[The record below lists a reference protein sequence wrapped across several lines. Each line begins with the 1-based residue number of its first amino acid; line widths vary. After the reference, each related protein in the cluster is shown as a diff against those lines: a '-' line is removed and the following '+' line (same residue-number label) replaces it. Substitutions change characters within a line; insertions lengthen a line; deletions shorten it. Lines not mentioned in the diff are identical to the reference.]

1 MLVREAHY
9 HEGHI
14 QIAPEGLPPDAKVV
28 VFFLT
33 PDAAPTASN
42 LSADQ
47 HAGLALQSQSSFSQT
62 VLLDPAEDCWN
73 NA

>member
-1 MLVREAHY
+1 MLAREAHY

-14 QIAPEGLPPDAKVV
+14 RIAPEGLPPDAKVV

-33 PDAAPTASN
+33 PDATHTASN
-42 LSADQ
+42 VSADQ
-47 HAGLALQSQSSFSQT
+47 HAGLSLQSQSSFAQT

-73 NA
+73 DA